1 MLRVFADEPYLIAG
15 RPVGGFM
22 MNQYVIGCTKTRE
35 AAIVDAGGDP
45 DMFLSFCD
53 KENLTITKLLQTH
66 GHVDHVAMLAE
77 TKAATGA
84 EVYFHPLAEP
94 VAARAPSRG
103 AMFGFRVTQP
113 PEADKHLADKGT
125 VTVGALEFKVW
136 HTPGHAP
143 GHVCFV
149 DDRNHKVFG
158 GDLLFKGSVGRTD
171 LPGCDPSLMGS
182 SLSKLFTLDDSTT
195 VYAGH
200 MEPTTIGAER
210 RSNPFLDVFGVV
222 R

>member
-1 MLRVFADEPYLIAG
+1 
-15 RPVGGFM
+15 M
-22 MNQYVIGCTKTRE
+22 MNQYVVGCFETRE
-35 AAIVDAGGDP
+35 AAIIDAGGDP
-45 DMFLSFCD
+45 SIFLDFC
-53 KENLTITKLLQTH
+53 EREGLRVTKILQTH

-77 TKAATGA
+77 TREATGA
-84 EVYFHPLAEP
+84 PVYFHPLAEP

-103 AMFGFRVTQP
+103 VMYGFEVTQP
-113 PEADKHLADKGT
+113 PEADYHLANGGT
-125 VTVGALEFKVW
+125 VDVGSLRFSVW

-149 DDRNHKVFG
+149 SVENNVVFG

-171 LPGCDPSLMGS
+171 LPGCDPSKMGP
-182 SLSKLFTLDDSTT
+182 SLSRLFTLADDTI

-200 MEPTTIGAER
+200 MEPTTIGYER
-210 RSNPFLDVFGVV
+210 VTNPFLDAFDVV